1 MKKLLLSLTIIS
13 TLFVGCNND
22 DDNTTP
28 TVPATGVLSG
38 NITSDLTLNAETV
51 YTLKGATYVKPG
63 VTLTIPAGTIIEAD
77 AAFQEVAF
85 LAIERGAKIN
95 AQGTPAKPIL
105 FTSNSNSPEAGDWGG
120 VVICGNAVTNLGE
133 NVTAEVTGLNYG
145 GTNPADNSGV
155 LSYVIIEYSG
165 NLINDEAEF
174 NGLTFYAVGSQT
186 VVNNILVYQ
195 GSDDAIE
202 WFGGSVNATNLAAIG
217 CQDDSFDWTEGWN
230 GTVSNMYSNQ
240 SSATSFSAD
249 SRGMEGDNNT
259 GNALLAPISNPT
271 LSNITLIGR
280 NNATVTKE
288 AGMWL
293 RRGTKATISNVYIAD
308 FKSTTSG
315 SGYAIYADGPDSQAY
330 FTTNPVLNVNIT
342 NVTAD
347 SNTGTY
353 FTASS
358 TATGAGSG
366 AALPSWT
373 SWMDL

>member
-1 MKKLLLSLTIIS
+1 MKKLLLSLSILS
-13 TLFVGCNND
+13 TLFVGCSD
-22 DDNTTP
+22 DEETAP
-28 TVPATGVLSG
+28 VIPATGELSG
-38 NITSDLTLNAETV
+38 NITTDLTLNAETV
-51 YTLKGATYVKPG
+51 YTLKGATYVKSG
-63 VTLTIPAGTIIEAD
+63 ATLTIPAGTIIEAD
-77 AAFQEVAF
+77 AAFEEVAF

-95 AQGTPAKPIL
+95 AQGTAAKPII
-105 FTSNSNSPEAGDWGG
+105 FTSNSNSPEPQDWGG
-120 VVICGNAVTNLGE
+120 LVICGNAVTNLGT

-145 GTNPADNSGV
+145 GTNSTDNSGT

-195 GSDDAIE
+195 GSDDAFE

-249 SRGMEGDNNT
+249 SRGIEGDNNAT
-259 GNALLAPISNPT
+259 NATLTPISFPT

-293 RRGTKATISNVYIAD
+293 RRGTKATISNAYIAD

-315 SGYAIYADGPDSQAY
+315 SGFAIYADGTDSQAF
-330 FTTNPVLNVNIT
+330 FTANPIT
-342 NVTAD
+342 NVTIANVTAN

-353 FTASS
+353 FTLG
-358 TATGAGSG
+358 TTTGAGSG
-366 AALPSWT
+366 ATLPSWT
-373 SWMDL
+373 SWMGL